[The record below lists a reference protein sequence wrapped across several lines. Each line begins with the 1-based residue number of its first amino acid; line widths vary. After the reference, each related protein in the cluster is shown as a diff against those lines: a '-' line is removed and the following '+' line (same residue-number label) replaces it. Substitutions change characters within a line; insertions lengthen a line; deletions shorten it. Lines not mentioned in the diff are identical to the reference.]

1 MTKITV
7 LNQDGSTNGDIELN
21 EAVFG
26 VEPNDAVVFE
36 AIVMQQASQRQ
47 GTQSTKTRTEVRGG
61 GRKPWRQ
68 KGTGRARVGSTRSPI
83 WVGGGVALG
92 PKPRSYQYNLNK
104 KQRRIA
110 ITSVLSQKVIDDALI
125 VVEGLSFE
133 VPKTKAFA
141 DVLANLDVDSKA
153 LVVLEASN
161 NNAYLSARNIPNVK
175 VIDDQ
180 NINVLDVVHA
190 DKVIFTKEALATVEE
205 ALA

>member
-110 ITSVLSQKVIDDALI
+110 VTSVLSQKVIDDALI

-141 DVLANLDVDSKA
+141 DVLANLDVDSKV

>member
-141 DVLANLDVDSKA
+141 DVLANLDVDSKV

>member
-133 VPKTKAFA
+133 APKTKAFA
-141 DVLANLDVDSKA
+141 DVLANLDLDSKV

>member
-26 VEPNDAVVFE
+26 VEPNDTVVFE

-92 PKPRSYQYNLNK
+92 PKPRSYKYNLNK

-110 ITSVLSQKVIDDALI
+110 VTSVLSQKVIDDALI

-141 DVLANLDVDSKA
+141 DVLANLDVDSKV

>member
-133 VPKTKAFA
+133 APKTKAFA
-141 DVLANLDVDSKA
+141 DVLANLDVDSKV

>member
-110 ITSVLSQKVIDDALI
+110 VTSVLSQKVIDDALI

-133 VPKTKAFA
+133 VPKTKDFA
-141 DVLANLDVDSKA
+141 DVLANLDVDSKV

>member
-133 VPKTKAFA
+133 APKTKAFA
-141 DVLANLDVDSKA
+141 DVLANLDVDSKV

-161 NNAYLSARNIPNVK
+161 NNAYLSARNIPDVK

>member
-1 MTKITV
+1 MTKVTV

-26 VEPNDAVVFE
+26 VEPNEAVVFE

-92 PKPRSYQYNLNK
+92 PKPRSYQYSLNK

-125 VVEGLSFE
+125 VVEELSFE
-133 VPKTKAFA
+133 APKTKAFA
-141 DVLANLDVDSKA
+141 DVLANLDVDSKV

>member
-141 DVLANLDVDSKA
+141 DVLANLDLDSKV